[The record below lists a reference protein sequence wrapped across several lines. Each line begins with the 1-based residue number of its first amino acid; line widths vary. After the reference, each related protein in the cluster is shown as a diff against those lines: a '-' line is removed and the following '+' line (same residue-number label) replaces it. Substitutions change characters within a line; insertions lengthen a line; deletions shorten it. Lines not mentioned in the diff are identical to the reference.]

1 MCGVSPTLAVLW
13 ALLRGGSNTLSF
25 ARCSRK
31 QLYTRAE
38 NVTSFYY
45 AVTPFASLSTV
56 WDWGLRSRG
65 VPDLHSYRPLPP
77 LKEAFQCDSGSWV
90 PAALARL
97 PADGAP
103 EKLSSFRFFVPF
115 LL

>member
-25 ARCSRK
+25 ARRSRK

-45 AVTPFASLSTV
+45 AVSIRQSEHRLGLGSGFSRSSRSPQLSATPSPE
-56 WDWGLRSRG
+56 GG
-65 VPDLHSYRPLPP
+65 VPM
-77 LKEAFQCDSGSWV
+77 
-90 PAALARL
+90 
-97 PADGAP
+97 
-103 EKLSSFRFFVPF
+103 
-115 LL
+115 